1 MRQRMLHLLLI
12 VLFVC
17 AGAGAA
23 LAAGGHSAP
32 EGKGDALLLA
42 TFGTSV
48 PSAQKAFAEVEKKMR
63 AAFPDTEIRW
73 AYTSYIIRNKLAK
86 QGEMIDSPETALAK
100 LMDEGYERVTV
111 QSLHMIPGAEFHEIY
126 RNSKLFEDMSGGFKE
141 VRTGYPLLMD
151 NESMDAVLDA
161 IFASI
166 VPKERQAKDAVVL
179 MGHGTHHPSDAI
191 YSAMMYKAQEKDANC
206 YVGTVEG
213 FPSFED
219 VLAKLE
225 AKGVKKAYLIPLM
238 TVAGDHSINDMA
250 GDEDDSW
257 KNQLAKAGIEAVP
270 VLHGLAEYNSVIDI
284 WIDRLKSGMAQAK

>member
-1 MRQRMLHLLLI
+1 MQQRVLHLLLT
-12 VLFVC
+12 VLFAFAC
-17 AGAGAA
+17 AGPA
-23 LAAGGHSAP
+23 LAAGGHSGPAP
-32 EGKGDALLLA
+32 KGDALLLA

-86 QGEMIDSPETALAK
+86 QGQMIDSPETALAK
-100 LMDEGYERVTV
+100 LMDEGYQRVTV
-111 QSLHMIPGAEFHEIY
+111 QSLHMIPGVEFHEIY
-126 RNSKLFEDMSGGFKE
+126 TNSKLFGQMSGGFKE

-161 IFASI
+161 VFASVI
-166 VPKERQAKDAVVL
+166 PRERKGEDAVVL

-191 YSAMMYKAQEKDANC
+191 YSAMMYKAQEKDSNC

-213 FPSFED
+213 FPTFED
-219 VLAKLE
+219 VLAKLK
-225 AKGVKKAYLIPLM
+225 AKGVKKAYLIPFM

-257 KNQLAKAGIEAVP
+257 KSQLTKAGIEAVP
-270 VLHGLAEYNSVIDI
+270 VLHGLAEYDSVIDI
-284 WIDRLKSGMAQAK
+284 WVNRLKGSMAQAR